1 MISADEFVLRFFGD
15 GNGIWPGAD
24 PSHFMTPHLAP
35 FLEVLAY
42 AGECPVMLPRQRIA
56 ALPNE
61 WYVIARDTAHAGRV
75 RSLLEAAVAHS
86 WVPFDGRVVTLDPG
100 DPVHRAI
107 LDFRGPSTT
116 FVLKPKSVDAEKF
129 AVRALRR
136 LAASLGRRPL
146 RVASVPRPVGRM
158 LREFDLA
165 LATGSAEK
173 SAALLDEIESIGGI
187 SHENVAFL
195 RVRRLARLGREAEL
209 LADGSLSSLVYA
221 EPPFLVRDAV
231 LGAWARLQIVPLLE
245 DKGIDAALAVVQQ
258 SDPDIAMLVDK
269 AMVRTADADVAA
281 TCALVA
287 IARSDADLAA
297 AFTNGRIWADGVASA
312 IADRLAGRSDLGP
325 ELESDTDCEPST
337 EPETESGRRPASW
350 IEWVAALEQG
360 SVESPD
366 SDAVASWPP
375 AWAVDDELAR
385 AIDALPD
392 LAEDSL
398 ISGVTALLETDDP
411 EHPAPKTAISL
422 ISRYLLSERFDPG
435 DLAAF
440 CTLLQIVVRSSPN
453 PGIYESLLG
462 DIQSYAH
469 QWVSVL
475 NAIRVIDIADAVACG
490 PVGDARDGFVSALLG
505 PLNVQRSRLSATLRG
520 LASIVADDLGL
531 GFDWQVLDNDGTLQ
545 EAASAAA
552 ELAPRV
558 LIYSLDSGTLAR
570 AKNAVVRQWPRA
582 HIESS
587 SDKVGNAALKQRSRN
602 ADIVV
607 LATRRAAHAA
617 TGFIVS
623 NAAAA
628 TVIGYADGSGSASML
643 RAIES
648 AISEW
653 SA

>member
-1 MISADEFVLRFFGD
+1 MTSADEFVSRFFGD

-24 PSHFMTPHLAP
+24 PSHFMAPHLAP

-42 AGECPVMLPRQRIA
+42 PGECPVMLPRQRLA
-56 ALPNE
+56 VLPNE
-61 WYVIARDTAHAGRV
+61 WYVIAEDTAHAGRV
-75 RSLLEAAVAHS
+75 RALLEAAVAHS
-86 WVPFDGRVVTLDPG
+86 WVPFDGRVATLDPR

-107 LDFRGPSTT
+107 LDFRGQGTT
-116 FVLKPKSVDAEKF
+116 FVLKPKSVDAEKL
-129 AVRALRR
+129 AVRSLRR

-173 SAALLDEIESIGGI
+173 SAALLAEIESIGGI

-195 RVRRLARLGREAEL
+195 RVRRLARLGREGDL

-221 EPPFLVRDAV
+221 EPPFLVREAV
-231 LGAWARLQIVPLLE
+231 LGAWARLQIVPLLQ
-245 DKGIDAALAVVQQ
+245 DKGIDAALAAVQQ
-258 SDPDIAMLVDK
+258 SEPDIAMLVDK

-281 TCALVA
+281 ICALVA
-287 IARSDADLAA
+287 TARADKNLAA
-297 AFTNGRIWADGVASA
+297 AFADGRVWTDDVASA
-312 IADRLAGRSDLGP
+312 IADRLAGSSVDVP
-325 ELESDTDCEPST
+325 ESDVDS
-337 EPETESGRRPASW
+337 EPEIRPEAEPERGPASW
-350 IEWVAALEQG
+350 LEWVAALAQG

-366 SDAVASWPP
+366 GDAVDAWEP

-385 AIDALPD
+385 TIDALPD

-398 ISGVTALLETDDP
+398 ISGVATLLETDDP
-411 EHPAPKTAISL
+411 EHPAPKTATSL

-440 CTLLQIVVRSSPN
+440 CTLLQIVVRSSPSSSTY
-453 PGIYESLLG
+453 GSLLA
-462 DIQSYAH
+462 DIRSYSH

-490 PVGDARDGFVSALLG
+490 PLGDARDGFVAALLG

-520 LASIVADDLGL
+520 LASIVADDLDLGL
-531 GFDWQVLDNDGTLQ
+531 DWQIDDQDSTLG
-545 EAASAAA
+545 EAATAAA
-552 ELAPRV
+552 GLAPRI
-558 LIYSLDSGTLAR
+558 LIYSLDTGTLAR
-570 AKNAVVRQWPRA
+570 AKDAVLRQWPHA
-582 HIESS
+582 LVESS
-587 SDKVGNAALKQRSRN
+587 SDKVGNAALKQHARN
-602 ADIVV
+602 ADVVV

-623 NAAAA
+623 NAAAT

-648 AISEW
+648 AIGEW